1 VEIAPFET
9 KTKDLWEWKASL
21 KIGDHVDANDKSV
34 WNKSTIL
41 DIKENQ
47 LGPDRT
53 IKMAYIGYRVYTETG
68 NKSDEKGTFE
78 GWSAKFDEWI
88 PIYNPRIMPFY
99 SKTQKGTSDDHDLDE
114 DLDNL
119 LQPEEGFTRVYA
131 VPRIRKCISSV
142 FMHLINLFGNL
153 GGFDLVLNFIQKA
166 TQPAQESSE
175 EQKEKE
181 SEGFDLNILAS
192 LVECISTCYLV
203 YHKEFIQEYGHKFV
217 EVCTR
222 ALKDSPEKS
231 LRNVRREKIENIIK
245 SIDKFQRRLITKD
258 EREKQTEVLKLDIAL
273 LCLRSSYM
281 ERRIQGLRDLNNI
294 IKNMR
299 MFSTNKAFTPQFLI
313 EWME

>member
-1 VEIAPFET
+1 
-9 KTKDLWEWKASL
+9 
-21 KIGDHVDANDKSV
+21 
-34 WNKSTIL
+34 
-41 DIKENQ
+41 
-47 LGPDRT
+47 
-53 IKMAYIGYRVYTETG
+53 
-68 NKSDEKGTFE
+68 
-78 GWSAKFDEWI
+78 
-88 PIYNPRIMPFY
+88 
-99 SKTQKGTSDDHDLDE
+99 
-114 DLDNL
+114 
-119 LQPEEGFTRVYA
+119 
-131 VPRIRKCISSV
+131 
-142 FMHLINLFGNL
+142 
-153 GGFDLVLNFIQKA
+153 LVLNFIQKA
-166 TQPAQESSE
+166 TQPAQDSSE
-175 EQKEKE
+175 EQKEKV

-203 YHKEFIQEYGHKFV
+203 YHKEYIQEYGHKFV

-222 ALKDSPEKS
+222 ALKDSPEKI